1 MIEEELA
8 AASAAKNIGCG
19 SSSSSSSSTSSNI
32 GSEGENK
39 TKKLEKACITARKY
53 RSRRRNQLMER
64 DTKMDQIKKNN
75 NDIKKKINKLTALI
89 NILSFYLMHQIALP
103 NILSFL
109 AIQLITKEKDDLIK
123 KNV

>member
-1 MIEEELA
+1 MIEELA
-8 AASAAKNIGCG
+8 SNASGG
-19 SSSSSSSSTSSNI
+19 SSNGNVS
-32 GSEGENK
+32 SEGENK

-75 NDIKKKINKLTALI
+75 NDIKKKINKLAALI

-109 AIQLITKEKDDLIK
+109 AIQLITKEKDDLLK

>member
-19 SSSSSSSSTSSNI
+19 SSSSSSSRSSNI
-32 GSEGENK
+32 SSEGENK

-109 AIQLITKEKDDLIK
+109 AIQLITKEKDDLLK

>member
-19 SSSSSSSSTSSNI
+19 SSSSGSSTSSNI
-32 GSEGENK
+32 SSEGENK

-109 AIQLITKEKDDLIK
+109 AIQLITKEKDDLLK

>member
-19 SSSSSSSSTSSNI
+19 SSSSSGSSTSSNI
-32 GSEGENK
+32 SSEGENK

-109 AIQLITKEKDDLIK
+109 AIQLITKEKDDLLK